1 VRVDVFILLLQ
12 PFINL
17 YTLRKSV
24 NFVVQ
29 RGFHGSWLFEG
40 AYQGLEVKGFL
51 ISSGLVACLSPDY
64 CLGPVFRNL
73 NTWRNLIPV
82 LDSCVKQ
89 ELTAIR
95 KLSH

>member
-1 VRVDVFILLLQ
+1 MRVDVFILLLQ
-12 PFINL
+12 PFVNL

-29 RGFHGSWLFEG
+29 RGFHGNWPFEG

-51 ISSGLVACLSPDY
+51 TSGGLVACLSPDY
-64 CLGPVFRNL
+64 CLGPVIRNL

-82 LDSCVKQ
+82 LDRCVKQ
-89 ELTAIR
+89 ELTSI
-95 KLSH
+95 